1 MFVHPSEAH
10 SRVNTGKGQNKPY
23 ILYKNTIFSSRV
35 VFYQADKGADGKD
48 LMSVVER
55 KDLSLL

>member
-10 SRVNTGKGQNKPY
+10 SRVNTGKINH
-23 ILYKNTIFSSRV
+23 IFCIRIQYLAAELF
-35 VFYQADKGADGKD
+35 FYQADKGADGKD